1 MKLTRSIRA
10 TVTLTVALTLTGC
23 VYLGGPVPHPGVN
36 TPFDG
41 LSTKTKP
48 QLLDETLE
56 KVQAVAQLVGGE
68 WLDSGTPPVVFDP
81 ANQEQRDAWDRAP
94 CNDAGTARQYDV
106 AVWQDA
112 DPSAQFDPDA
122 LTEKVRSYWEGLGYT
137 IRQIGPPAL
146 DETRGRSINVDL
158 PHSAGLHFDAST
170 KILGISVHSEC
181 ITWE

>member
-1 MKLTRSIRA
+1 MNPTRGIRA
-10 TVTLTVALTLTGC
+10 TITLTVALTLTGC

-56 KVQAVAQLVGGE
+56 KAQAVAQLIGGE

-81 ANQEQRDAWDRAP
+81 ANQEQRDAWDWGP
-94 CNDAGTARQYDV
+94 CDNEATTGQYDV

-112 DPSAQFDPDA
+112 DPSARFDPDA
-122 LTEKVRSYWEGLGYT
+122 LTEMVRSYWEGLGYT

-158 PHSAGLHFDAST
+158 PHGAGLHFAAST
-170 KILGISVHSEC
+170 KILGIAVHSEC
-181 ITWE
+181 VTWE